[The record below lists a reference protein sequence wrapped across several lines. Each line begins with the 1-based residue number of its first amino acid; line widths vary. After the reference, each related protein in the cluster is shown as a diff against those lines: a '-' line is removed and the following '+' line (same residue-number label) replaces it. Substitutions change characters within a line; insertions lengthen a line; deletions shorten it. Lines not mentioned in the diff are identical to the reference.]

1 MRLEGARGVLT
12 NAQSKAILKN
22 LEKKSPETS
31 IFDRHVAIEEAI
43 NGNPLSVG
51 NQVNL
56 LEDGKNTYRAMLEAI
71 RSAKHHVHMESYI
84 FEADEVGQ
92 EFAAAL
98 IERVKAGLKVRLMYD
113 SVGSNTTPPEFFKEI
128 AASGV
133 EVVEFNPVTPAKMM
147 TEGAALNHRDHR
159 KLTIVDGRLAFLGGI
174 NISGVYGSTDGS
186 SLGSSSDA
194 YRSGHGMGGSGSLG
208 GSSRGQAG
216 SDPPFEQ
223 RPWRDTQVRV
233 EGPVVADLQ
242 RAFLKQ
248 WERQK
253 KEEVPEDNQLFPEL
267 KPQGPQ
273 VVRAIAGS
281 PSDSDKGLNAFYM
294 TLISAIECA
303 ETEIRITNAYF
314 VPHQEL
320 LKALKDAAKRGV
332 DVKLI
337 LPSRTDSWLV
347 FHAGRSYYEEL
358 LEAGVKIFERKRRLL
373 HAKTAVIDGV
383 WSTVGSTNLDW
394 RSLLHNDELNAVILG
409 TEFAAQMNA
418 IFEKDLAN
426 SGEITLADW
435 HNRPIQE
442 RLKEFSARAWS
453 RFL

>member
-1 MRLEGARGVLT
+1 
-12 NAQSKAILKN
+12 
-22 LEKKSPETS
+22 
-31 IFDRHVAIEEAI
+31 
-43 NGNPLSVG
+43 
-51 NQVNL
+51 
-56 LEDGKNTYRAMLEAI
+56 
-71 RSAKHHVHMESYI
+71 
-84 FEADEVGQ
+84 
-92 EFAAAL
+92 
-98 IERVKAGLKVRLMYD
+98 MYD
-113 SVGSNTTPPEFFKEI
+113 SVGSSKTPKEFFKEI
-128 AASGV
+128 AAGGV
-133 EVVEFNPVTPAKMM
+133 EVVEFNPASPATMVM
-147 TEGAALNHRDHR
+147 AAAALTHRDHR

-223 RPWRDTQVRV
+223 RPWRDTQVRI

-253 KEEVPEDNQLFPEL
+253 KAALPEDKRLFPEL
-267 KPQGPQ
+267 KPQGPH
-273 VVRAIAGS
+273 VVRAIEGS
-281 PSDSDKGLNAFYM
+281 PEEGKGLNDFYL

-303 ETEIRITNAYF
+303 ETEVRITNAYF

-358 LEAGVKIFERKRRLL
+358 LEAGVKIFERKTRLL

-394 RSLLHNDELNAVILG
+394 RSLMHNDELNAVILG
-409 TEFAAQMNA
+409 TEFAVQMNTV
-418 IFEKDLAN
+418 FDKDIAN

-435 HNRPIQE
+435 RDRPIQE
-442 RLKEFSARAWS
+442 RLKEAAARAWS
-453 RFL
+453 RVL

>member
-1 MRLEGARGVLT
+1 M
-12 NAQSKAILKN
+12 
-22 LEKKSPETS
+22 
-31 IFDRHVAIEEAI
+31 AIEEAI

-51 NQVNL
+51 NQVKL
-56 LEDGKNTYRAMLEAI
+56 LEDGKNTYSAMLAAI
-71 RSAKHHVHMESYI
+71 RSAENHIHMESYI

-98 IERVKAGLKVRLMYD
+98 IERAKAGVRVRLMYD
-113 SVGSNTTPPEFFKEI
+113 SVGSSNTPKEFFKEI
-128 AASGV
+128 AAGGV
-133 EVVEFNPVTPAKMM
+133 EVVEFNPASPATMVM
-147 TEGAALNHRDHR
+147 AAAALNHRDHR

-186 SLGSSSDA
+186 ALGSSSDT
-194 YRSGHGMGGSGSLG
+194 YRSGRGVGGSGGLG
-208 GSSRGQAG
+208 GSSRGKAED
-216 SDPPFEQ
+216 DPPFEQ
-223 RPWRDTQVRV
+223 RPWRDTQVRI
-233 EGPVVADLQ
+233 EGPVVGDLQ

-253 KEEVPEDNQLFPEL
+253 KEGVSEDKQLFPEL
-267 KPQGPQ
+267 KPQGPH
-273 VVRAIAGS
+273 VVRAIEGS
-281 PSDSDKGLNAFYM
+281 PAEGKGLNDFYL

-303 ETEIRITNAYF
+303 ETQVRITNAYF

-320 LKALKDAAKRGV
+320 LKALKDAAQRGV

-358 LEAGVKIFERKRRLL
+358 LEAGVKIYERKTRLL
-373 HAKTAVIDGV
+373 HAKTAVIDGT

-409 TEFAAQMNA
+409 TEFAAQMDA

-426 SGEITLADW
+426 SAEITLAAWRD
-435 HNRPIQE
+435 RPIQE
-442 RLKEFSARAWS
+442 RFKELSARAWS